1 MERSIFDI
9 QADFCK
15 AMGNATRLQIL
26 HTLRERPMIVNE
38 IVVQTGFSQ
47 SMISRQLSILRAV
60 GVVECQRH
68 GTEMLY
74 QLSDDQI
81 GEVCDLVRKVLLE
94 QMKKRSN
101 VLYPDQS

>member
-26 HTLRERPMIVNE
+26 HILRERPLIVNE
-38 IVVQTGFSQ
+38 IVAQTGFSQ
-47 SMISRQLSILRAV
+47 SMVSRQLSALRSV

-74 QLSDDQI
+74 QLSDSQI

-101 VLYPDQS
+101 VLFPSEQ

>member
-26 HTLRERPMIVNE
+26 HVLREHPMIVNE
-38 IVVQTGFSQ
+38 IVAQTGFSQ
-47 SMISRQLSILRAV
+47 TMVSRQLSVLRSV
-60 GVVECQRH
+60 GVVDCQRR

-74 QLSDDQI
+74 QLSDSKI
-81 GEVCDLVRKVLLE
+81 GDVCDLVRQVLSE
-94 QMKKRSN
+94 QLKRRSN
-101 VLYPDQS
+101 ALFPDEP

>member
-26 HTLRERPMIVNE
+26 HILREHPMIVNE
-38 IVVQTGFSQ
+38 IVAQTGFSQ
-47 SMISRQLSILRAV
+47 SMVSRQLSILRAA
-60 GVVECQRH
+60 GVVDCQRH
-68 GTEMLY
+68 GTEMSY
-74 QLSDDQI
+74 QITDDKI
-81 GEVCDLVRKVLLE
+81 GEVCDLVRNVLME

-101 VLYPDQS
+101 VLFPDQQ

>member
-1 MERSIFDI
+1 MERSIYDI

-26 HTLRERPMIVNE
+26 HVLRERPMIVNE
-38 IVVQTGFSQ
+38 IVAQTGFSQ
-47 SMISRQLSILRAV
+47 TMVSRQLAILRSV
-60 GVVECQRH
+60 GVVEYQRR

-74 QLSDDQI
+74 QLSDSQI

-101 VLYPDQS
+101 VLHSGEK